1 MIFHYSLHKSKR
13 KHETMNLPLAQNTL
27 IRKLVIPK
35 VREAM
40 LDWQNMLSRKKSN
53 LEFSLHGDLS
63 YSASILPL
71 SEASKKCTVGV
82 LIELDG
88 VPAPLWFSSWPMP
101 EKIKALSGGKDITQ
115 LPADL
120 RSELLEIALKPLINL
135 LVLKTNAN
143 VRIINFLSLKPT
155 RIHGNSVAFRIVE
168 QQSNDATEALLVMHE
183 KLIPVFK
190 GLLAYWPMR
199 EVKFWQHLNMPA
211 AIEIASSELL
221 ASQLSTLELN
231 DIVLVDDSSTVHATS
246 LKLRLRS
253 GDYFSAKLFPENIVF
268 DTGLIE
274 MNENDYN
281 NDAGSIEDIPVKLS
295 FDLGE
300 IELPFN
306 QLKTITE
313 GYTVQLDKP
322 LPMAVTI
329 RSHNKVIGFGDLVD
343 IDGNIGVRVS
353 RLFESK

>member
-1 MIFHYSLHKSKR
+1 
-13 KHETMNLPLAQNTL
+13 MNLPLTQKTL
-27 IRKLVIPK
+27 IRRLAIPK
-35 VREAM
+35 IREAM
-40 LDWQNMLSRKKSN
+40 LDWQNMLSRKQN
-53 LEFSLHGDLS
+53 HLEFSLHDEHR

-71 SEASKKCTVGV
+71 SEASKTCAVGV

-88 VPAPLWFSSWPMP
+88 VPTPLWFSSWPMP
-101 EKIKALSGGKDITQ
+101 DKIKSLSGGKDITQ

-135 LVLKTNAN
+135 LVLKTNVN
-143 VRIINFLSLKPT
+143 VRIINFLSLKPS
-155 RIHGNSVAFRIVE
+155 RIHGHSVAFRIVE
-168 QQSNDATEALLVMHE
+168 QQSNHVIEALLVMHE

-190 GLLAYWPMR
+190 GLLEYWPVR
-199 EVKFWQHLNMPA
+199 QVEFWQHVNVPA

-221 ASQLSTLELN
+221 ASQLSSLEVS

-253 GDYFSAKLFPENIVF
+253 GDYFFAKLVPEGIVF
-268 DTGLIE
+268 NTGLIQ

-281 NDAGSIEDIPVKLS
+281 NDTSSIEDIPVKLS

-313 GYTVQLDKP
+313 GYTVPLDKP
-322 LPMAVTI
+322 LPKAVTI
-329 RSHNKVIGFGDLVD
+329 RSHNKVVGLGDLVD
-343 IDGNIGVRVS
+343 IDGKIGVRVS
-353 RLFESK
+353 HLFESP

>member
-1 MIFHYSLHKSKR
+1 
-13 KHETMNLPLAQNTL
+13 MNLPLAQKTL
-27 IRKLVIPK
+27 IRRLAIPK

-40 LDWQNMLSRKKSN
+40 LDWQNMLSRKQN
-53 LEFSLHGDLS
+53 HLAFSLHGDHS

-71 SEASKKCTVGV
+71 SDASKKCAVGV
-82 LIELDG
+82 LIEIDG

-101 EKIKALSGGKDITQ
+101 DKIKSLSGGKDITQ

-143 VRIINFLSLKPT
+143 VRIINFLSLKPS
-155 RIHGNSVAFRIVE
+155 RIHGYSVSFRIVE
-168 QQSNDATEALLVMHE
+168 QQSNDVIEALLVMHE

-190 GLLAYWPMR
+190 GLLEYWPMR
-199 EVKFWQHLNMPA
+199 QVEFWQHLNIPA
-211 AIEIASSELL
+211 AIEIASSELVT
-221 ASQLSTLELN
+221 SQLSTLEVS
-231 DIVLVDDSSTVHATS
+231 DIILVDDSSTVHSTS

-253 GDYFSAKLFPENIVF
+253 GDYFAAKLLPENIVF
-268 DTGLIE
+268 DTGLIQ

-281 NDAGSIEDIPVKLS
+281 NDASSIENIPVKLS

-322 LPMAVTI
+322 LPQAVTI
-329 RSHNKVIGFGDLVD
+329 RSHNKVIGLGDLVD

-353 RLFESK
+353 RLFESQ